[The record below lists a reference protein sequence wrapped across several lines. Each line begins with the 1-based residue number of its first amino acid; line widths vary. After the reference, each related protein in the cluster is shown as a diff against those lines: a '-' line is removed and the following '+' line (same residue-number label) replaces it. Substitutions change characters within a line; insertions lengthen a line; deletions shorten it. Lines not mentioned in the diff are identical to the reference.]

1 MFKYVSK
8 RSESFLLVGSLL
20 SALQVLLPSGVLLSL
35 QLFSLDLFGLLL
47 ENSLDQDGSV
57 LELVTLGGQVKL
69 VIDGS
74 IDLLGGSVLLQQP
87 PQDSLPAHPK
97 DFSGHSA
104 FASTSTFTRAG
115 MPTEPLGLQMLSG
128 ASSGVYFL
136 FALHDETVLDELS
149 DEDPGV
155 GLADLLDFAGVH
167 PDSLPAALEHL
178 GGKPFLTSQVDHR
191 FNI

>member
-20 SALQVLLPSGVLLSL
+20 SALQVLLPSGVLLGL

-47 ENSLDQDGSV
+47 ENSLDQDGPV

-104 FASTSTFTRAG
+104 FTGSSALTRTGVPAESLCFEMLASAG
-115 MPTEPLGLQMLSG
+115 
-128 ASSGVYFL
+128 SGVHL
-136 FALHDETVLDELS
+136 LLSLHDETILDELP
-149 DEDPGV
+149 DENSRV
-155 GLADLLDFAGVH
+155 GLTNLLDFAGVH
-167 PDSLPAALEHL
+167 PDPLPTALEDL
-178 GGKPFLTSQVDHR
+178 
-191 FNI
+191 